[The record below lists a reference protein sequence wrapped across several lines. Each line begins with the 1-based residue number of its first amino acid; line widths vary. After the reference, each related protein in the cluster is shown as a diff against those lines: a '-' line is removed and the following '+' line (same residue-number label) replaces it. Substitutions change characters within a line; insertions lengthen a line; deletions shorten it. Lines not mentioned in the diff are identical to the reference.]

1 MFTVLAGFKVV
12 LPLLYLGTFA
22 LYLWLFIGDD
32 PTARRRCSQLAV
44 LTVLLHLVALVL
56 KAFALDRL
64 PLGTP
69 LEFFSALALALT
81 GTYLV
86 IEKRIKAKN
95 TGWLVLGTAFL
106 LQMFASTFC
115 QTKLITNKL
124 LQDPG
129 FGGHVIL
136 AILAYTALSLSF
148 LYAVLYLVLAR
159 QLGRR
164 QFGLLF
170 RRLPSL
176 EVLERMS
183 IGAIK
188 LAVPMLFLSLCLG
201 HLWMYDL
208 ADRVAPD
215 VASQLSPFDPKILI
229 TWFIFLGYA
238 LGLVGHRLLGWRG
251 RRMNIL
257 AVVAFLVVLG
267 TTGVIHHFFPT
278 FHKFRSFEDAFGAM
292 GRAAPAPTE
301 IVHQDGRIQDGQ
313 LKDGQQGGGQ

>member
-1 MFTVLAGFKVV
+1 MFTLLAGFKVV

-32 PTARRRCSQLAV
+32 PTARRRCSRLAV
-44 LTVLLHLVALVL
+44 LTVVLHTVALVL

-64 PLGTP
+64 PLGSP
-69 LEFFSALALALT
+69 LEFFSALALGLT

-86 IEKRIKAKN
+86 MEKRIKAKN

-106 LQMFASTFC
+106 LQMVASTFC
-115 QTKLITNKL
+115 QTRINASPL

-129 FGGHVIL
+129 FAGHVIL

-188 LAVPMLFLSLCLG
+188 LAVPLLFLSLCLG

-229 TWFIFLGYA
+229 TWVIFFGYA
-238 LGLVGHRLLGWRG
+238 FGLIGNRLLGWRG

-267 TTGVIHHFFPT
+267 TTGLIHHFFPT
-278 FHKFRSFEDAFGAM
+278 FHKFRSFEDAFGPM
-292 GRAAPAPTE
+292 GHAAPAPTE
-301 IVHQDGRIQDGQ
+301 LVHQQDGQ
-313 LKDGQQGGGQ
+313 QENRLQERGQ

>member
-1 MFTVLAGFKVV
+1 MFIVLAGAKIL
-12 LPLLYLGTFA
+12 LPMLYLVTFGM
-22 LYLWLFIGDD
+22 YLWLFTSDD
-32 PTARRRCSQLAV
+32 PTARRRCTLLAAV
-44 LTVLLHLVALVL
+44 TVLLHLGILVL
-56 KAFALDRL
+56 KGFALDRL
-64 PLGTP
+64 PLGSP
-69 LEFFSALALALT
+69 LEFLSAMAAGMTL
-81 GTYLV
+81 TYLV
-86 IEKRIKAKN
+86 IERRIKAKN

-106 LQMFASTFC
+106 LQFIASVFC
-115 QTKLITNKL
+115 QTRMNTNPL
-124 LQDPG
+124 LRDPG
-129 FGGHVIL
+129 FAGHVIL

-188 LAVPMLFLSLCLG
+188 LAVPLLFLSLCLG

-208 ADRVAPD
+208 ADRVSPD
-215 VASQLSPFDPKILI
+215 VAAELSPFDPKILI
-229 TWFIFLGYA
+229 TWVIFLGYT
-238 LGLVGHRLLGWRG
+238 LGLLGNRLLGWRG
-251 RRMNIL
+251 RRMNVL

-278 FHKFRSFEDAFGAM
+278 FHKFRSFEDAFGGGP
-292 GRAAPAPTE
+292 GRGGPAPIE
-301 IVHQDGRIQDGQ
+301 QVDRERP
-313 LKDGQQGGGQ
+313 L